1 MSPKLKKGI
10 RWAISAAIL
19 IFLILFART
28 IDWHAAWN
36 SMRHASLPLLAA
48 AIGVNILSVLIKGV
62 RWWLFLRPIGIK
74 SLPLAVRATVAGA
87 GLNNVLV
94 ANGGDAARVVFVSRV
109 TGVSSSTV
117 LASLALEKLFDP
129 IGFVMLL
136 VFGLLVFEL
145 PPQFERW
152 KTPAELALG
161 VIVLLLIFFVYAT
174 RHIKPEHVPERR
186 AKPRTW
192 KGKTRAYFKSFGQTA
207 GRLATGPRF
216 LAAMVLSLLAWA
228 CQLWTFQLSAAA
240 AHVAIPL
247 AGSLAGL
254 LAINVGLIVRAT
266 PGNVGFF
273 QFVYALTAGEF
284 GVARNDAIAVSL
296 LIQTIQI
303 LPLTL
308 VGIALA
314 PEFIFRGGK
323 KDRETQAI
331 AKKIE
336 EERLAHHGPLSTA
349 EEVLKR
355 ADKAGIAPAPKES

>member
-10 RWAISAAIL
+10 RWALSAAIL
-19 IFLILFART
+19 VFLVYFART
-28 IDWHAAWN
+28 IDWHAAWS

-152 KTPAELALG
+152 KTPAEFALG
-161 VIVLLLIFFVYAT
+161 LIVLLLIFFVYAT
-174 RHIKPEHVPERR
+174 RNIKPEHVPERR
-186 AKPRTW
+186 AKPRTRR
-192 KGKTRAYFKSFGQTA
+192 GKVRAYAKSFGQTA

-216 LAAMVLSLLAWA
+216 LAAMVLSLLSWG
-228 CQLWTFQLSAAA
+228 CQLWCFDLAASA
-240 AHVAIPL
+240 AHVQIPL
-247 AGSLAGL
+247 AGSLACL
-254 LAINVGLIVRAT
+254 LGINVGLIVRAT

-273 QFVYALTAGEF
+273 QFVYAFTASEF
-284 GVARNDAIAVSL
+284 GVPRNDAIAVSL

-314 PEFIFRGGK
+314 PEFIFRRGK
-323 KDRETQAI
+323 KDRETEAI

-336 EERLAHHGPLSTA
+336 EERLARHGPLSTA
-349 EEVLKR
+349 QDVLKR
-355 ADKAGIAPAPKES
+355 AEKAGVAPAPKKV